1 LLDADADRA
10 DLELRLIKPSLK
22 DRDRLALA
30 SSRMSLRSCGGYVT
44 FVFDL
49 QMCIQHDLRSCGAA
63 LVAAA
68 WLRERAYDGNK
79 KERLWEDA
87 VMIDRLFR
95 RALVGFGLLLAALST
110 HVHAQSAPKTV
121 TLVVPYAAGGG
132 TDTVARLIGERMSGT
147 LGQTFIIENVVGGG
161 STLANDRV
169 ARSAPDGSMILINHV
184 ALLAA
189 PSLFTNLRYDTK
201 TAFEPVGLV
210 NNAPMVLIGR
220 KSIPG
225 AGPKDFVAWI
235 KAQGDK
241 ANFAHG
247 GIGTNSHL
255 CAVMMGNVLGFKP
268 TVVAYRGSAPAI
280 GDLLAGQ
287 IDLLWDQVTNALP
300 QIQAGTLHGIAITSS
315 ERLEH
320 LKDVPTTAELGMP
333 EVSYTMWHGLYVAK
347 GTPKETIGAL
357 NSALRKALSD
367 PGLMEKLKQLGTL
380 PFPDNEMTPEAH
392 ARLFAT
398 DLPRVATLV
407 ESSGIRASE
416 AK

>member
-1 LLDADADRA
+1 MIH
-10 DLELRLIKPSLK
+10 RL
-22 DRDRLALA
+22 LA
-30 SSRMSLRSCGGYVT
+30 SACTGL
-44 FVFDL
+44 
-49 QMCIQHDLRSCGAA
+49 
-63 LVAAA
+63 
-68 WLRERAYDGNK
+68 
-79 KERLWEDA
+79 
-87 VMIDRLFR
+87 
-95 RALVGFGLLLAALST
+95 GLLLVTPLMPAY
-110 HVHAQSAPKTV
+110 AQSTPKTV

-132 TDTVARLIGERMSGT
+132 TDTVARLIGERMSRS
-147 LGQTFIIENVVGGG
+147 LGQAVIVENQVGGG

-169 ARSAPDGSMILINHV
+169 ARSAPDGSTVLINHV

-225 AGPKDFVAWI
+225 AEPKDFVTWI
-235 KAQGDK
+235 KAQRDK

-268 TVVAYRGSAPAI
+268 TIVAYRGSAPAI

-300 QIQAGTLHGIAITSS
+300 QIQAGTLHGIAITSPQ
-315 ERLEH
+315 RLEQ

-333 EVSYTMWHGLYVAK
+333 EVSYSMWHGLYVAM
-347 GTPKETIGAL
+347 GTPRETTAAL
-357 NSALRKALSD
+357 NAALRGALSD
-367 PGLMEKLKQLGTL
+367 PGLREKLKELGTV
-380 PFPDNEMTPEAH
+380 PFPDDELSPEAH
-392 ARLFAT
+392 ARLFAA
-398 DLPRVATLV
+398 DLPRVAKLV
-407 ESSGIRASE
+407 ESSGISASE

>member
-1 LLDADADRA
+1 MIH
-10 DLELRLIKPSLK
+10 RL
-22 DRDRLALA
+22 LA
-30 SSRMSLRSCGGYVT
+30 SACTGL
-44 FVFDL
+44 
-49 QMCIQHDLRSCGAA
+49 
-63 LVAAA
+63 
-68 WLRERAYDGNK
+68 
-79 KERLWEDA
+79 
-87 VMIDRLFR
+87 
-95 RALVGFGLLLAALST
+95 GLLLVAPLIPAY
-110 HVHAQSAPKTV
+110 AQSTPKTV

-132 TDTVARLIGERMSGT
+132 TDTVARLIGERMSRS
-147 LGQTFIIENVVGGG
+147 LGQAVIVENQVGGG

-169 ARSAPDGSMILINHV
+169 ARSAPDGSTVLINHV

-189 PSLFTNLRYDTK
+189 PSLFTNLRYDTR

-225 AGPKDFVAWI
+225 AEPKDFVNWI
-235 KAQGDK
+235 RAQRDK

-268 TVVAYRGSAPAI
+268 TIVAYRGSGPAI

-300 QIQAGTLHGIAITSS
+300 QIQAGTLHGIAITSPQ
-315 ERLEH
+315 RLEQ

-333 EVSYTMWHGLYVAK
+333 EVSYSMWHGLYVAK
-347 GTPKETIGAL
+347 GTPRETIVAL
-357 NSALRKALSD
+357 NAALRGALSD
-367 PGLMEKLKQLGTL
+367 PGLREKLKELGTV
-380 PFPDNEMTPEAH
+380 PFPDDELSPEAH
-392 ARLFAT
+392 ARLFAA
-398 DLPRVATLV
+398 DLPRVAKLV
-407 ESSGIRASE
+407 ESSGISASE

>member
-1 LLDADADRA
+1 
-10 DLELRLIKPSLK
+10 
-22 DRDRLALA
+22 
-30 SSRMSLRSCGGYVT
+30 
-44 FVFDL
+44 
-49 QMCIQHDLRSCGAA
+49 
-63 LVAAA
+63 
-68 WLRERAYDGNK
+68 
-79 KERLWEDA
+79 
-87 VMIDRLFR
+87 MIDRR
-95 RALVGFGLLLAALST
+95 RMLTSVGVSLVALTSKLS
-110 HVHAQSAPKTV
+110 AQPASKPV

-132 TDTVARLIGERMSGT
+132 TDTVARLIGEHMARS
-147 LGQTFIIENVVGGG
+147 LGRSVIIENQVGGG
-161 STLANDRV
+161 GTIANDRV
-169 ARSAPDGSMILINHV
+169 ARSAPDGTTILINHV

-189 PSLFTNLRYDTK
+189 PSLFNNLRYDTQ

-210 NNAPMVLIGR
+210 NNAPMLLVGR

-225 AGPKDFVAWI
+225 AGPKDYVAWI
-235 KAQGDK
+235 RTQSAN

-255 CAVMMGNVLGFKP
+255 CAVMMGDVLGFRP
-268 TVVAYRGSAPAI
+268 TFVAYRGSAPAI
-280 GDLLAGQ
+280 TDLLGGQ
-287 IDLLWDQVTNALP
+287 IDLLWDQVTNAIT
-300 QIQAGTLHGIAITSS
+300 QVQAGALHGIAVTSPQ
-315 ERLEH
+315 RLEQ

-347 GTPKETIGAL
+347 GTPKEIVDAL

-367 PGLMEKLKQLGTL
+367 PGLLEKLKQLGTL

-407 ESSGIRASE
+407 ESSGIKASE

>member
-1 LLDADADRA
+1 
-10 DLELRLIKPSLK
+10 
-22 DRDRLALA
+22 
-30 SSRMSLRSCGGYVT
+30 M
-44 FVFDL
+44 
-49 QMCIQHDLRSCGAA
+49 
-63 LVAAA
+63 
-68 WLRERAYDGNK
+68 
-79 KERLWEDA
+79 
-87 VMIDRLFR
+87 
-95 RALVGFGLLLAALST
+95 GLLFAALST
-110 HVHAQSAPKTV
+110 PLHAQSTAKTV
-121 TLVVPYAAGGG
+121 TLVVPYSAGGG
-132 TDTVARLIGERMSGT
+132 TDTVARLIGERMSRT
-147 LGQTFIIENVVGGG
+147 LGQTVLVENVVGGG

-169 ARSAPDGSMILINHV
+169 ARSTPDGSTVLINHV

-189 PSLFTNLRYDTK
+189 PSLFTNQRYDTK

-225 AGPKDFVAWI
+225 AAPKDFVAWI
-235 KAQGDK
+235 KAQGEK

-280 GDLLAGQ
+280 ADLLAGQ

-315 ERLEH
+315 ERLEQ

-347 GTPKETIGAL
+347 DTPRETVGAL
-357 NSALRKALSD
+357 NAALRKALSD
-367 PGLMEKLKQLGTL
+367 PDLVEKLKQLGTL

-398 DLPRVATLV
+398 DLPRVAKLV
-407 ESSGIRASE
+407 ESSGIKASE

>member
-1 LLDADADRA
+1 M
-10 DLELRLIKPSLK
+10 PW
-22 DRDRLALA
+22 ALPE
-30 SSRMSLRSCGGYVT
+30 G
-44 FVFDL
+44 
-49 QMCIQHDLRSCGAA
+49 CGAHNQSKQPGEPIVINRF
-63 LVAAA
+63 LGHV
-68 WLRERAYDGNK
+68 LTS
-79 KERLWEDA
+79 
-87 VMIDRLFR
+87 VF
-95 RALVGFGLLLAALST
+95 LLLATLTSPAA
-110 HVHAQSAPKTV
+110 AQSTKSI

-132 TDTVARLIGERMSGT
+132 TDTVARLIGDQMSRT
-147 LGQTFIIENVVGGG
+147 LGRNVIVENVVGGG

-169 ARSAPDGSMILINHV
+169 ARSTPDGSTVLINHV

-189 PSLFTNLRYDTK
+189 PSLFINLRYDTQ

-225 AGPKDFVAWI
+225 TGPKEFVDWI
-235 KAQGDK
+235 RREGAK

-280 GDLLAGQ
+280 TDLLAGQ

-300 QIQAGTLHGIAITSS
+300 QIQAGTLHGIAITSPQ
-315 ERLEH
+315 RLEQ

-347 GTPKETIGAL
+347 GTPKETVNAL
-357 NSALRKALSD
+357 NAALRKAVSD
-367 PGLMEKLKQLGTL
+367 PGIVAKLKDLGTV
-380 PFPDNEMTPEAH
+380 PFPEGEMSAQAH
-392 ARLFAT
+392 ARLFGS
-398 DLPRVATLV
+398 DLPRVAKLV
-407 ESSGIRASE
+407 ESSGIKASE